1 MEMCICEC
9 EIGQSGAP
17 CKHQYLIWLHVH
29 KKGNAF
35 LPFLTGEERK
45 EYSFIAIGG
54 YLPDS
59 YYEGLHDMTYENIE
73 SSVRNKQVETGD
85 SNMVPLKKTSASTV
99 EGIIF
104 YYLKR

>member
-1 MEMCICEC
+1 MYTKREM
-9 EIGQSGAP
+9 
-17 CKHQYLIWLHVH
+17 HFY
-29 KKGNAF
+29 
-35 LPFLTGEERK
+35 PFLRAKREK

-73 SSVRNKQVETGD
+73 SGVRNKQVETGD